1 MGKTIF
7 KQKLSRTMTNYKMQR
22 IECYNNINPLLI
34 RYINY
39 DFPLN
44 SFESNRKSII
54 FTNGAGNAPSKSH

>member
-44 SFESNRKSII
+44 SFESIY
-54 FTNGAGNAPSKSH
+54 